1 MQKFRYVAVNLQKQK
16 IKGTFIAK
24 DEHDLAAQL
33 AKQSLYL
40 ISCKAQTNDTP
51 SAFFTL
57 SVGSTVS
64 LSELTTFCRQFAIMQ
79 NTGIPILDCLD
90 ILRNQN
96 YTPYFLKLLQVI
108 YEDVKSGLLL
118 SDAFD
123 KHKKIFPHFFRSMVR
138 VGELSGK
145 MELVFA
151 SLADYYESDTAIKGK
166 VKSALS
172 YPMMLLAMTVG
183 VVILMML
190 VVVPTFRNAMT
201 QMDVEITGITK
212 VVYDMSD
219 FLLGNW
225 TLLLCGIIAVVLI
238 FVLIGRTDS
247 GAMFYDKM
255 KVKIPIVKTIQRN
268 LLTAR
273 FARAFGLLLS
283 SGMDLNAAMDSA
295 EVIIGNR
302 YVKQRLHQAA
312 EDVRSGVSLTVAFE
326 NYDLF
331 PKMMIQMVSIG
342 ERTGTLDEVLMR
354 SCAFFDNQVE
364 TSLNSMTSKIQPVML
379 MLMGGIIGTLFI
391 AVYSPMLS
399 IMTNIN
405 I

>member
-1 MQKFRYVAVNLQKQK
+1 MQKYKYTAVNLQKQK
-16 IKGTFIAK
+16 IKGTFIAN

-33 AKQSLYL
+33 AKQSLFL
-40 ISCKAQTNDTP
+40 ISCKAYTNDTP

-57 SVGSTVS
+57 SVGSGVS
-64 LSELTTFCRQFAIMQ
+64 LSELTTFCRQFSIMQ

-90 ILRNQN
+90 ILRHQP
-96 YTPYFLKLLQVI
+96 YTSYFKKLLQVV
-108 YEDVKSGLLL
+108 YEDVKSGMLM
-118 SDAFD
+118 SDALD
-123 KHKKIFPHFFRSMVR
+123 KHKKVFPHFFRSMVR

-145 MELVFA
+145 MEMVFS
-151 SLADYYESDTAIKGK
+151 SLADYYESDAAIKGK

-190 VVVPTFRNAMT
+190 VVVPTFRDAMA

-212 VVYDMSD
+212 AVYDMSD
-219 FLLGNW
+219 FLLVNGGLI
-225 TLLLCGIIAVVLI
+225 LLAIAV
-238 FVLIGRTDS
+238 FVLVFILVARTEK
-247 GAMFYDKM
+247 GAFFFDKM
-255 KVKIPIVKTIQRN
+255 KMYIPILKTIQRN

-283 SGMDLNAAMDSA
+283 SGMDLNSAMDSV

-302 YVKQRLHQAA
+302 YMKQKFHEAA
-312 EDVRSGVSLTVAFE
+312 ENVRQGMSLTVAFE
-326 NYDLF
+326 TYKLF
-331 PKMMIQMVSIG
+331 PQMMIQMITIG
-342 ERTGTLDEVLMR
+342 ERTGTMDEVLMR

-379 MLMGGIIGTLFI
+379 ALMGGIIGTLFI

-399 IMTNIN
+399 IMSNLNI
-405 I
+405 

>member
-1 MQKFRYVAVNLQKQK
+1 VQKFRYTAVNLQKQK
-16 IKGTFIAK
+16 IKGTFIAN

-40 ISCKAQTNDTP
+40 ISAKAYTNDTP

-57 SVGSTVS
+57 SVGSSVS
-64 LSELTTFCRQFAIMQ
+64 LSELTTFCRQFSIMQ

-90 ILRNQN
+90 ILRNQS
-96 YTPYFLKLLQVI
+96 YSAYFRKLLQVI

-118 SDAFD
+118 SDALD
-123 KHKKIFPHFFRSMVR
+123 KHKKVFPHFFRSMVR

-190 VVVPTFRNAMT
+190 VVVPTFRSAMM
-201 QMDVEITGITK
+201 QMDVQITGITK
-212 VVYDMSD
+212 AVYDMSD
-219 FLLGNW
+219 FLLANW
-225 TLLLCGIIAVVLI
+225 NLLLLGVAVAVMIVIL
-238 FVLIGRTDS
+238 VARTES
-247 GAMFYDKM
+247 GAFFFDKM
-255 KVKIPIVKTIQRN
+255 KMHIPIVKTIQRN

-283 SGMDLNAAMDSA
+283 SGMDLNAAMDA
-295 EVIIGNR
+295 VEVIIGNR
-302 YVKQRLHQAA
+302 YIKQRFHEAA
-312 EDVRSGVSLTVAFE
+312 ENVRRGMSLTVAFDT
-326 NYDLF
+326 YKLF
-331 PKMMIQMVSIG
+331 PQMMIQMITIG
-342 ERTGTLDEVLMR
+342 ERTGTMDEVLMR

-364 TSLNSMTSKIQPVML
+364 TSLNSMTAKIQPVML
-379 MLMGGIIGTLFI
+379 VLMGGIIGTLFI

-399 IMTNIN
+399 IMTNLN